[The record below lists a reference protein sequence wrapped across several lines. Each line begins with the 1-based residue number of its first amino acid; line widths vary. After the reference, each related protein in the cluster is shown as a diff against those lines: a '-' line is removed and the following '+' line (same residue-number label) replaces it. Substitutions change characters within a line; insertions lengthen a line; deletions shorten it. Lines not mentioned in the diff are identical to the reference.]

1 MLGGITTKTIYI
13 MTHLPQ
19 QIAPLKSWDEFE
31 DLCCALFQKEWQNPM
46 VQKNGR
52 PGQRQNG
59 VDVFGVNNDD
69 AGLWYGVQ
77 CKGKDANYGAKL
89 TTAEID
95 AELAKANTFEP
106 KLGHW
111 IIATTAAEDG
121 KLQEYARKLTVAR
134 KAWGLCPVTV
144 YGWGDID
151 TLLRKHLDVTRR
163 FYPSHFE
170 NIIPASKFHVPQAF
184 HLSDYFSDPLNHLQ
198 TLREQLLAQGET
210 AVLAKANVQGMGG
223 VGKTQL
229 ALKYS
234 HDFKESYA
242 GVWWFSAETQGGLE
256 SDCLLFCEKQGIPV
270 AKNESPGSAV
280 RDWLAGQEKWL
291 LVYDNA
297 EDVKMVRSFLP
308 HSGKH
313 HVLLT
318 SRNPQ
323 WAGMKSLPLGVWNE
337 EQGMLFLRARLEG
350 THGNDGEL
358 RALSKALDGL
368 PLALEQACAYI
379 LSRKVSVANY
389 IAALAKHETAML
401 AREDAAGCARSV
413 LATLSLAF
421 DQLSAAAQELLKLCG
436 WMAAEPIPA
445 YLFTEQVDELPAAL
459 QAAVQ
464 DEIVW
469 RDTLAEL
476 ERYALCQVAP
486 VVLTDHVGNPGEEV
500 DCLSFHRL
508 TQAAARVGGSG
519 RETMLILDLAG
530 EPQEPKTWPRCQA
543 LLPHVVYMDENYQE
557 QWDVALH
564 LGWLLNQLALY
575 LQFGPALYQTASL
588 FFQRALAIAEKA
600 QGPEHPHTGTDMNN
614 LAGLYEDM
622 GDYDAALPLYKRAL
636 AIAENTQGP
645 EHLVTG
651 IRLNN
656 LAALYYAT
664 GDYDEALPLYKR
676 ALAIAEKAQ
685 GPEHPQTGS
694 RLNNLALL
702 YKSTGVYD
710 AALPLYK
717 RALAIAEKTQ
727 GPEHPETGTSL
738 NNLAEL
744 FRSMGYYDAALPLF
758 KRALAIAEKAQGPEH
773 PDTGS
778 RLNNLAALY
787 FATGD
792 NDAALPLLQRT
803 LAIVEKKLGPE
814 HPNSIKFRAN
824 LAYLQAKMN

>member
-1 MLGGITTKTIYI
+1 

-19 QIAPLKSWDEFE
+19 QLAPLKSWDEFE
-31 DLCCALFQKEWQNPM
+31 DLCCALFQKEWRNPM
-46 VQKNGR
+46 AQKNGR
-52 PGQRQNG
+52 RGQRQNG
-59 VDVFGVNNDD
+59 VDVSGVNHND

-89 TTAEID
+89 TKADID

-198 TLREQLLAQGET
+198 TLRKQLLAQGET

-234 HDFKESYA
+234 HDFRESYA

-256 SDCLLFCEKQGIPV
+256 SDCLLFCEKQGILV
-270 AKNESPGSAV
+270 AKNEPPGNAV

-318 SRNPQ
+318 SRNPH
-323 WAGMKSLPLGVWNE
+323 WDGMKSLPLGVWNE
-337 EQGMLFLRARLEG
+337 EQGMLFLRARLERA
-350 THGNDGEL
+350 HGNDGEL

-389 IAALAKHETAML
+389 IAALTKHEMAARLL
-401 AREDAAGCARSV
+401 AREDAAGCPRSV

-421 DQLSAAAQELLKLCG
+421 DQLSEAAQELLRLCG

-486 VVLTDHVGNPGEEV
+486 MVLTDHVGNPGEEV

-508 TQAAARVGGSG
+508 TQAAARVGGHG
-519 RETMLILDLAG
+519 RETLLILDLPY
-530 EPQEPKTWPRCQA
+530 ECWELKNWPRCKA
-543 LLPHVVYMDENYQE
+543 LLAHVVYMDENYQE
-557 QWDVALH
+557 QWDVAGH
-564 LGWLLNQLALY
+564 LGLLLGKLATY
-575 LQFGPALYQTASL
+575 QQYGPALFQTAL
-588 FFQRALAIAEKA
+588 PLFQRALAIAEKA
-600 QGPEHPHTGTDMNN
+600 QGPEHPDTGTYLNN
-614 LAGLYEDM
+614 LAFLYKTT
-622 GDYDAALPLYKRAL
+622 GDYNAALPLYQRALWIVEKAKGPEHPDMGTSLNNLAELYRATADYDSALPLYQSAL
-636 AIAENTQGP
+636 AIAEKAKGL
-645 EHLVTG
+645 EHPATALC
-651 IRLNN
+651 LNN
-656 LAALYYAT
+656 LALLHFDT
-664 GDYDEALPLYKR
+664 FNYDAALPLYKR

-685 GPEHPQTGS
+685 GPEHPDMGTY
-694 RLNNLALL
+694 LHNLAGLYKATGNYDGALSLFQRALAIAEKAQGSAHPSTGMSLYHLGLL
-702 YKSTGVYD
+702 YQSTGDYD

-717 RALAIAEKTQ
+717 RALAIAEKV
-727 GPEHPETGTSL
+727 
-738 NNLAEL
+738 
-744 FRSMGYYDAALPLF
+744 F
-758 KRALAIAEKAQGPEH
+758 
-773 PDTGS
+773 
-778 RLNNLAALY
+778 
-787 FATGD
+787 
-792 NDAALPLLQRT
+792 
-803 LAIVEKKLGPE
+803 GPE
-814 HPNSIKFRAN
+814 HPNSIKCRAN
-824 LAYLQAKMN
+824 LAYLQAKMKQPV